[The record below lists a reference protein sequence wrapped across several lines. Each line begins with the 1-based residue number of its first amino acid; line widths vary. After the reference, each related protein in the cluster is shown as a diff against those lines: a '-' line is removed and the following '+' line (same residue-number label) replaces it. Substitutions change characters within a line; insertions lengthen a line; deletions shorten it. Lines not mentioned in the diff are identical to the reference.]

1 MKLLVLLILI
11 FQDNYIRIISY
22 GILYNFYRNHYNM
35 YKKNV
40 NKFGRNLRLGIRL
53 NILRYV
59 ILNCFN
65 KNRNRKYNKNNRNN
79 YGNRNRNRN
88 HNKNHK
94 NRKKYRN

>member
-11 FQDNYIRIISY
+11 FQDNYIKIISY
-22 GILYNFYRNHYNM
+22 GILYNFYKNHYNM

-53 NILRYV
+53 NILSYV

-65 KNRNRKYNKNNRNN
+65 RNRNQRNNRNQI
-79 YGNRNRNRN
+79 NRNSNS
-88 HNKNHK
+88 NHK